1 MTCYDF
7 VRPLRLSPPQNN
19 NRWPCFP
26 TSRPAL
32 VANLPHRLQETWPA
46 QQGSNSDAL
55 AMHCK
60 VVFASDWPERSHG
73 SHCCPLCINNF
84 TTIAHRCPD
93 SVTLSHPLDLFPK
106 CAKCLPTTPPVP
118 LSIAHFS
125 LRFFCAFGLNG
136 WRSLALTCIK
146 GSPYNFPNR
155 QFVLEF
161 WARTPNLLSESW
173 ARTSEGY

>member
-1 MTCYDF
+1 MTLYDLYDF
-7 VRPLRLSPPQNN
+7 LR
-19 NRWPCFP
+19 RK
-26 TSRPAL
+26 TIIVDPAFL
-32 VANLPHRLQETWPA
+32 LPGLCLLQTCHIGCKRHDQHSKGA
-46 QQGSNSDAL
+46 TV
-55 AMHCK
+55 MHLWCTVK
-60 VVFASDWPERSHG
+60 WFLHMTDLNDRTVPIVVHFASTTLQQLPVVALTVSHRAIRLIC
-73 SHCCPLCINNF
+73 SQ
-84 TTIAHRCPD
+84 
-93 SVTLSHPLDLFPK
+93 SVQNVFLQ
-106 CAKCLPTTPPVP
+106 PPHVP